1 MPPINVP
8 TRPRA
13 SSQTWPR
20 VAALALVGIAVA
32 SCSDSG
38 RFGYTNTASRP
49 APQQDVTGSIAP
61 RSAPTSRVV
70 SQPLPA
76 PSRPATVA
84 ANGGYA
90 SGAQG
95 LGAYRPGAPTYNS
108 DITGSVTSRPAA
120 VPPAP
125 PKPTGAWTWDG
136 GSPVTVGRGETVE
149 HIAKKYGVPAS
160 AILQT
165 DSISNPPAAAP
176 GQPLVI
182 PRYVTNTA
190 PQPAPVAQAP
200 AQAPAYVPA
209 RTAAQ
214 APAEANVHIVAPGE
228 SLIGIARHY
237 HMPLTTL
244 AHANNIQP
252 YTKISIGDR
261 ITIPGGRAVPAPARQ
276 AQLQAPAPRVA
287 QPRTVPVEKV
297 ATVPVQNARV
307 ATEEP
312 QKTESVVKTAE
323 AAGSIPS
330 FRWPVKGRVIAGF
343 G

>member
-95 LGAYRPGAPTYNS
+95 LGAYRPSAPIYNS

-120 VPPAP
+120 LPPAP

-136 GSPVTVGRGETVE
+136 GSPVTVGHGETVE

-165 DSISNPPAAAP
+165 NGISNAASIKP
-176 GQPLVI
+176 GQRLVI

-190 PQPAPVAQAP
+190 PVAQAPAYVP

-209 RTAAQ
+209 HTAAQ
-214 APAEANVHIVAPGE
+214 APAEAHVHIVAPGE

-237 HMPLTTL
+237 HVPLTTL

-252 YTKISIGDR
+252 YTKVSIGDR
-261 ITIPGGRAVPAPARQ
+261 ITIPGGRAAPARQ
-276 AQLQAPAPRVA
+276 AQLQVPAQAHAPRVT

-297 ATVPVQNARV
+297 ATVPV
-307 ATEEP
+307 
-312 QKTESVVKTAE
+312 
-323 AAGSIPS
+323 
-330 FRWPVKGRVIAGF
+330 PVSYTHL
-343 G
+343 